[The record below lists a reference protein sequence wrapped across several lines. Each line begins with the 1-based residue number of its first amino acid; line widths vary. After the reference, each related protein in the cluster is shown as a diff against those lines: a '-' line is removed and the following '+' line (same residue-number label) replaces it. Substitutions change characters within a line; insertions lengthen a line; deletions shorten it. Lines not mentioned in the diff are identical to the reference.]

1 MTSKLVLPILLLS
14 ILFLACTNPPKEAP
28 VEDPGLVLITKPQ
41 FDSEKMELGIPS
53 LTAFSELVHFTGT
66 IIPSPNGWAQIS
78 LPIPGII
85 SKIHCRPGQMVS
97 KGDPLFEVGGNELI
111 DMQRDF
117 AESAAALSRLRSEY
131 ERMKEL
137 TNEKIGTRKEFMLA
151 ESSYLTEK
159 AKYNA
164 LKIKLENIGLDVI
177 KMEGDVFQSTYSLR
191 SPIHGSI
198 TQIRA
203 TIGQYTESQ
212 QNIAEIIDTRSF
224 MLELAVF
231 ENEISK
237 VKQDQIAEFSLAGDG
252 GVTFRSKLISA
263 GKTIHKESKSIDC
276 YANIENLQ
284 GYNFVS
290 NQFAEGDIIVS
301 TDSVM
306 AVPESAIVNSANRS
320 FVLSLTKEEGT
331 HYLFDKVEVVKGR
344 TSNNMVELREKIPTG
359 KLLLKG
365 GYNIQSE

>member
-1 MTSKLVLPILLLS
+1 MRSKLVLPILLLS

-28 VEDPGLVLITKPQ
+28 AEDPGLVLITKPQ

-117 AESAAALSRLRSEY
+117 AESSAALARLRSEY

-137 TNEKIGTRKEFMLA
+137 SNEKIGSRKEFILA
-151 ESSYLTEK
+151 ESYYLAEK

-164 LKIKLENIGLDVI
+164 LKIKLEIIGLDVI
-177 KMEGDVFQSTYSLR
+177 KIEGDVFYNSYSLR
-191 SPIHGSI
+191 SPIHRSV
-198 TQIRA
+198 TQIHA
-203 TIGQYTESQ
+203 TIGQYTESM
-212 QNIAEIIDTRSF
+212 QNIAEIIDTRS
-224 MLELAVF
+224 LILKLTVF
-231 ENEISK
+231 EKEIGK
-237 VKQDQIAEFSLAGDG
+237 VKQDQIARFSLAGEQE
-252 GVTFRSKLISA
+252 VTFGSKLITA

-284 GYNFVS
+284 EHNFVI

-301 TDSVM
+301 SDSVL
-306 AVPESAIVNSANRS
+306 AVPESAIVNSANRN
-320 FVLSLTKEEGT
+320 FVLMLKKEEGT
-331 HYLFDKVEVVKGR
+331 QYLFDKVEVVKGR
-344 TSNNMVELREKIPTG
+344 TSNNMVELKG
-359 KLLLKG
+359 KMPIGKMLLKG
-365 GYNIQSE
+365 AYNIHLD